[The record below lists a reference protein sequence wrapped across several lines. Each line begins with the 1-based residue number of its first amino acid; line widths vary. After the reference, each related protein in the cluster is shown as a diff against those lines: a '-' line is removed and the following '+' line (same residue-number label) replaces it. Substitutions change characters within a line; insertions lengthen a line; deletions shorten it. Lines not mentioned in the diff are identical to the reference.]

1 MNNKTQP
8 MAIPMKF
15 RNPETGELNSDALLR
30 SYLELEKKLGAG
42 GVPPSA
48 TSGPASAD
56 FPEQEEP
63 TPEQAELKALGV
75 PETPEQ
81 YRIEILEDF
90 LERDPELEAVLH
102 RAGFTE
108 EQAQLV
114 YDLAAEKLAPLM
126 ISVVQAARG
135 SGDQSR
141 LETEFGGADRWKEMR
156 RQMRKWGERNLPPG
170 AVEHLA
176 SSYDGVMAIHRMM
189 SAGDE
194 PGIAKGGEG
203 GEGLSEQ
210 QLKRLMMDPRYWRD
224 RDPSLVGKVQSGFR
238 QLYPTGN

>member
-1 MNNKTQP
+1 MNKENQP
-8 MAIPMKF
+8 ITIPAKF
-15 RNPETGELNSDALLR
+15 RNPQTGDLNSDALLR

-42 GVPPSA
+42 GASA
-48 TSGPASAD
+48 TPNAAAPGKA
-56 FPEQEEP
+56 EP

-238 QLYPTGN
+238 QLYPTGG

>member
-1 MNNKTQP
+1 MNKENQQIT
-8 MAIPMKF
+8 IPAKF
-15 RNPETGELNSDALLR
+15 RNPQTGELNSEALLR

-42 GVPPSA
+42 VASP
-48 TSGPASAD
+48 TSIPTPTANPTANPAGAGKAESV
-56 FPEQEEP
+56 
-63 TPEQAELKALGV
+63 PEQAELKALGV

-141 LETEFGGADRWKEMR
+141 LETEFGGPDRWKEMR
-156 RQMRKWGERNLPPG
+156 RQMRKWGERNLPHG

-210 QLKRLMMDPRYWRD
+210 QLKRLMMDPRY
-224 RDPSLVGKVQSGFR
+224 
-238 QLYPTGN
+238 